1 VLALVSGALPA
12 ESSFFR
18 NPQVDL
24 RVALWATV
32 LLVVAGAVAGFF
44 PARRAASVQPV
55 VALRDE

>member
-1 VLALVSGALPA
+1 LPA

-32 LLVVAGAVAGFF
+32 LLVVAGAIAGFF